1 MRQLIRVWLL
11 AALFVCVPALAAS
24 PSAEALLQQMQR
36 AYHHYNFEL
45 SLIKVRQG
53 NIEPMRF
60 SHAVLDKSEISHLI
74 YLNGRPSEYFKRGD
88 QISFFEAGHNP
99 YTLTGARMPGLWSA
113 FLDMNLERV
122 FESYDPV
129 VTGRN
134 RVAGMPVQVVRLAP
148 KESTKYGFVVWL
160 EQSSGLLLRLDLI
173 DENGALV
180 EQYMGVD
187 LRVSPEPSGWL
198 KSLAQ
203 GKLPRAVTVA
213 QAYQAPQLELGWAP
227 SWLPKGFS
235 IMSTDRHP
243 LVGTDQIV
251 DYMMISDGLVDVSIY
266 LSAAEA
272 PMGDELVRQGATSL
286 LRMLNDHK
294 VEVTVVGEVPVSTA
308 QRIAESLH
316 PLAIGSGHD

>member
-1 MRQLIRVWLL
+1 MRQLIRIWLL

-53 NIEPMRF
+53 DIEPMRF

-148 KESTKYGFVVWL
+148 KEATKYGFVVWL

-187 LRVSPEPSGWL
+187 LRVLPEPSGWL

-203 GKLPRAVTVA
+203 AKLPRAVTVA

-235 IMSTDRHP
+235 VMSTDRHP

-266 LSAAEA
+266 LAAAEA

-308 QRIAESLH
+308 QRIAESLP
-316 PLAIGSGHD
+316 PLAKGSGHD

>member
-1 MRQLIRVWLL
+1 MWQLIRVWLL

-53 NIEPMRF
+53 DIEPMRF

-148 KESTKYGFVVWL
+148 KEATKYGFVVWL

-187 LRVSPEPSGWL
+187 LRVLPEPSGWL

-203 GKLPRAVTVA
+203 AKLPRAVTVA

-235 IMSTDRHP
+235 VMSTDRHP

-266 LSAAEA
+266 LAAAEA

-294 VEVTVVGEVPVSTA
+294 VEVTVVGEVPVPTA

-316 PLAIGSGHD
+316 PLAKGIRP

>member
-1 MRQLIRVWLL
+1 MRQLIRRLLL
-11 AALFVCVPALAAS
+11 AALFVCVPAAAES
-24 PSAEALLQQMQR
+24 PSAAALLQQMQR

-53 NIEPMRF
+53 DIEPMRF

-148 KESTKYGFVVWL
+148 KEATKYGFVVWL

-187 LRVSPEPSGWL
+187 LRVLPEPSGWL

-203 GKLPRAVTVA
+203 AKLPRAVTVA

-235 IMSTDRHP
+235 VMSTDRHP

-266 LSAAEA
+266 LAAAEA

-294 VEVTVVGEVPVSTA
+294 VEVTVVGEVPVPTA

-316 PLAIGSGHD
+316 PLAKGIRP

>member
-53 NIEPMRF
+53 DIEPMRF

-134 RVAGMPVQVVRLAP
+134 RVAGLPVQVVRLAP
-148 KESTKYGFVVWL
+148 KEANKYGFVVWL

-187 LRVSPEPSGWL
+187 LRVSPEPSSWL

-203 GKLPRAVTVA
+203 AKLPRAVTVA

-235 IMSTDRHP
+235 VMSTDRHP
-243 LVGTDQIV
+243 LVGTDQVV

-266 LSAAEA
+266 LAAAEA

-294 VEVTVVGEVPVSTA
+294 VEVTVVGEVPVPTA

-316 PLAIGSGHD
+316 PLAKGSGHD

>member
-1 MRQLIRVWLL
+1 MRQLIRIWLL

-53 NIEPMRF
+53 DIEPMRF

-148 KESTKYGFVVWL
+148 KEATKYGFVVWL

-187 LRVSPEPSGWL
+187 LRVLPEPSGWL

-203 GKLPRAVTVA
+203 AKLPRAVTVA

-235 IMSTDRHP
+235 VMSTDRHP

-266 LSAAEA
+266 LAAAEA

-294 VEVTVVGEVPVSTA
+294 VEVTVVGEVPVPTA

-316 PLAIGSGHD
+316 PLAKGISP

>member
-1 MRQLIRVWLL
+1 MRQLIRRLLL
-11 AALFVCVPALAAS
+11 AALFVCVPAAAES
-24 PSAEALLQQMQR
+24 PSAAALLQQMQR

-53 NIEPMRF
+53 DIEPMRF

-148 KESTKYGFVVWL
+148 KEATKYGFVVWL

-187 LRVSPEPSGWL
+187 LRVLPEPSGWL

-203 GKLPRAVTVA
+203 AKLPRAVTVA

-235 IMSTDRHP
+235 VMSTDRHP

-266 LSAAEA
+266 LSTADA
-272 PMGDELVRQGATSL
+272 PLGDELVRQGATSL

-294 VEVTVVGEVPVSTA
+294 VEVTVVGEVPVPTA

-316 PLAIGSGHD
+316 PLAKGISP